1 MWLIWDILLIM
12 RIQKYL
18 SEKKI
23 LSRREATDYIKKG
36 LIKLNGKVTRET
48 GIQIDPQK
56 DRVEILPVA
65 KNLMSEK
72 ITVAVYKSRDI
83 VSSKIKAEGKT
94 IFELLPEFEN
104 LNAVGR
110 LDKDSEGLILLSN
123 DGAVTNAVTG
133 DKHTIE
139 KEYEVGVRESV
150 SPSKLRKMTKGILLE
165 DGMTLPTKT
174 KLLTPHKFLIIL
186 KEGRKHQ
193 IRRMASAVYLTTIS
207 LKRIRVG
214 NIRLGNLKPGGYRRL
229 TQEEISKL
237 KQMSV

>member
-1 MWLIWDILLIM
+1 M

-18 SEKKI
+18 SERKI

-36 LIKLNGKVTRET
+36 LIKLNGKVTKET

-56 DRVEILPVA
+56 DIVEILPIA
-65 KNLMSEK
+65 KELISKK
-72 ITVAVYKSRDI
+72 ITVAVYKPRGI
-83 VSSKIKAEGKT
+83 VSSKIKSEGKT
-94 IFELLPEFEN
+94 IFELLPEFKN

-123 DGAVTNAVTG
+123 DGAITNAVTG

-139 KEYEVGVRESV
+139 KEYEVDVREDAI
-150 SPSKLRKMTKGILLE
+150 PFKLKKMAQGILLE

-174 KLLTPHKFLIIL
+174 KSLGRHKFNIIL

-193 IRRMASAVYLTTIS
+193 IRRMASTVRLTTVS
-207 LKRIRVG
+207 LKRIRIG
-214 NIRLGNLKPGGYRRL
+214 NVNLSNLKPGEHRLL
-229 TQEEISKL
+229 TQKEISKL
-237 KQMSV
+237 KQMSLC